1 MSYYIIG
8 SLRFLRFS
16 MQSLM
21 KEISLECVYVEYY
34 AAIR

>member
-21 KEISLECVYVEYY
+21 KEVSLECVYVENY
-34 AAIR
+34 AGIR